1 LERFERERQTDR
13 ETERQRDRETERQRD
28 RETERQRDR
37 ETERQCVCVR
47 THERE
52 KKSVRG
58 NERGIL
64 ILSLEG
70 KCRYLFV
77 SEEGIERYNVKELQ

>member
-1 LERFERERQTDR
+1 M
-13 ETERQRDRETERQRD
+13 
-28 RETERQRDR
+28 
-37 ETERQCVCVR
+37 CVCAGA
-47 THERE
+47 HERE
-52 KKSVRG
+52 KKSVG
-58 NERGIL
+58 WNERGIL